1 MGLIGFAAF
10 GFIVLA
16 TAPALA
22 EPMKCSKE
30 ESACI
35 AVCTAGAKTRLSNCL
50 TACGASQSYCK
61 KTGCW
66 INGAKNYCGLSK
78 L

>member
-1 MGLIGFAAF
+1 MRIGFA
-10 GFIVLA
+10 VLGIA
-16 TAPALA
+16 TLAAGPALA

-35 AVCTAGAKTRLSNCL
+35 AVCAAGTKAKLSNCL

-66 INGAKNYCGLSK
+66 INGAKNYCGLAK
-78 L
+78 Q